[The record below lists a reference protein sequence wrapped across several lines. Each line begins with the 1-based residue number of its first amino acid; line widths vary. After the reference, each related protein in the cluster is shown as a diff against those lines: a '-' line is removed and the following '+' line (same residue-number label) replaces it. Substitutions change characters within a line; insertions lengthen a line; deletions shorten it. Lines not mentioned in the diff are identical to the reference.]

1 MTIERDRRI
10 AIDMVIGAIG
20 VLAALTVAG
29 ILYAH
34 FNGGIAVGSRMTL
47 DCQSFATGG
56 YPAYAHKGWRLTSA
70 TEVATCEQC
79 PYQCDALANGWSVLQ
94 NTYWVTLIY
103 CPPGS
108 RILASNHDQN
118 GNTYVQRCTN

>member
-34 FNGGIAVGSRMTL
+34 FNGGIAVHLGQFDRWPVN
-47 DCQSFATGG
+47 A
-56 YPAYAHKGWRLTSA
+56 P
-70 TEVATCEQC
+70 
-79 PYQCDALANGWSVLQ
+79 
-94 NTYWVTLIY
+94 
-103 CPPGS
+103 
-108 RILASNHDQN
+108 
-118 GNTYVQRCTN
+118 